1 MRRLPSWLVAG
12 FAALTVLSAVSG
24 CGVSAADLPMPT
36 PGPGGPS
43 YRLTAVFADALNLPE
58 GAHVTLNGDEIGRV
72 QEITTRDYTARVQ
85 MTVRQDI
92 SLPTGTTAELR
103 QATPL
108 GEVFVALH
116 PPAPGP
122 SGSTPAASTPPG
134 STPPGSE
141 SPGYAGQA
149 VLHDGDTIGL
159 ADTQASATVEDLLSS
174 MSALVNGG
182 GLAQVQTIVH
192 ELNTATDG
200 RAAQIAHLLGQT
212 KDTLGTLNARTQDID
227 RVLAASERLST
238 TLRAR
243 HGSIDTAFDDLTP
256 GISELAEQTDRLT
269 KALHAAGQVSDT
281 GAGVIRRSGHDIRS
295 AAHDLGPVLDGFAD
309 TRPVLGPSLRD
320 IVEFGKVFEKLTE
333 GESAASNA
341 IVTLLPLIAVPGLGD
356 RPPGPDDFV
365 DGEQSFAEHLQHQ
378 FSTFGGT
385 R

>member
-1 MRRLPSWLVAG
+1 
-12 FAALTVLSAVSG
+12 
-24 CGVSAADLPMPT
+24 
-36 PGPGGPS
+36 
-43 YRLTAVFADALNLPE
+43 
-58 GAHVTLNGDEIGRV
+58 
-72 QEITTRDYTARVQ
+72 
-85 MTVRQDI
+85 VRQDI
-92 SLPTGTTAELR
+92 ALPAGTTAELR

-116 PPAPGP
+116 PPAGAQPGA
-122 SGSTPAASTPPG
+122 TPRAA
-134 STPPGSE
+134 
-141 SPGYAGQA
+141 
-149 VLHDGDTIGL
+149 LHDGDTIGL
-159 ADTQASATVEDLLSS
+159 ADTQASATVEDLLTS

-212 KDTLGTLNARTQDID
+212 GDTLATLNARTMDID

-269 KALHAAGQVSDT
+269 KALQAAGKVSDT
-281 GAGVIRRSGHDIRS
+281 GGHLIDRSGHDIRS
-295 AAHDLGPVLDGFAD
+295 VVHDLGPVLDGFAD
-309 TRPVLGPSLRD
+309 TRPVLGTSLRD
-320 IVEFGKVFEKLTE
+320 IVKFGKVFETDTE
-333 GESAASNA
+333 GEALAGEASFT
-341 IVTLLPLIAVPGLGD
+341 VLPLIAVPNPSD
-356 RPPGPDDFV
+356 RPPGPNDFV
-365 DGEQSFAEHLQHQ
+365 DGQQSFAEHLQHQ

>member
-1 MRRLPSWLVAG
+1 MRRPPRWLVA
-12 FAALTVLSAVSG
+12 VLSIGPLVAG

-43 YRLTAVFADALNLPE
+43 YRLTAVFADALNLPD
-58 GAHVTLNGDEIGRV
+58 GAHVNLNGDEIGRV
-72 QEITTRDYTARVQ
+72 HEITTRDYTARVL

-92 SLPTGTTAELR
+92 ALPVGTTAELR

-116 PPAPGP
+116 PPTDAQ
-122 SGSTPAASTPPG
+122 PG
-134 STPPGSE
+134 STPTR
-141 SPGYAGQA
+141 A
-149 VLHDGDTIGL
+149 LHDGDTIGL
-159 ADTQASATVEDLLSS
+159 GDTQASATVEDLLTS

-200 RAAQIAHLLGQT
+200 RAGQIAHLLGQT
-212 KDTLGTLNARTQDID
+212 GDTLATLNARTKDID

-269 KALHAAGQVSDT
+269 KALHAAGKVSDT
-281 GAGVIRRSGHDIRS
+281 GDHLMDRSGHDVRS
-295 AAHDLGPVLDGFAD
+295 AVHDLGPVLDGFAD
-309 TRPVLGPSLRD
+309 TRPVLGTSLRD
-320 IVEFGKVFEKLTE
+320 IVTFGKVFEQLTE
-333 GESAASNA
+333 GESAAANA
-341 IVTLLPLIAVPGLGD
+341 VVTVLPLIAVPGLGD
-356 RPPGPDDFV
+356 RPPGPNDFV

>member
-1 MRRLPSWLVAG
+1 MRLFPRWSATAFSAL
-12 FAALTVLSAVSG
+12 AALSVIPLTA
-24 CGVSAADLPMPT
+24 CGVSAADLPMPV

-43 YRLTAVFADALNLPE
+43 YRLTAVFADALNLPD
-58 GAHVTLNGDEIGRV
+58 GAHVTLNGDDIGRV
-72 QEITTRDYTARVQ
+72 QKISARDYTARVE
-85 MTVRQDI
+85 MTVRRDI
-92 SLPTGTTAELR
+92 SLPVGTTAELR

-116 PPAPGP
+116 PPAVAAPGP
-122 SGSTPAASTPPG
+122 AQPG
-134 STPPGSE
+134 LTQPGLTQ
-141 SPGYAGQA
+141 PGLTQRS
-149 VLHDGDTIGL
+149 LHDGDTIGL
-159 ADTQASATVEDLLSS
+159 ADTQASATVEDLLTS

-212 KDTLGTLNARTQDID
+212 GDTLATLNARTRDID

-238 TLRAR
+238 MLRAR

-256 GISELAEQTDRLT
+256 GISELADQTGRLT
-269 KALHAAGQVSDT
+269 RALHAAGRVSDS
-281 GAGVIRRSGHDIRS
+281 GDHVLDRSGHDIRS
-295 AAHDLGPVLDGFAD
+295 VVHDLGPVLDGFAD
-309 TRPVLGPSLRD
+309 TRPYLGTSLRD
-320 IVEFGKVFEKLTE
+320 IVRFGKVFEQITA
-333 GESAASNA
+333 GESVAAEGSL
-341 IVTLLPLIAVPGLGD
+341 TLVPLIAVPGLGD
-356 RPPGPDDFV
+356 RPPGPNDFV

>member
-1 MRRLPSWLVAG
+1 MMRIPRWLVAG
-12 FAALTVLSAVSG
+12 LSLLPMVSA

-36 PGPGGPS
+36 PGLGGPS
-43 YRLTAVFADALNLPE
+43 YRLTAVFADALNLPD
-58 GAHVTLNGDEIGRV
+58 GAHVTVDGDEIGRV
-72 QEITTRDYTARVQ
+72 QEITTRDYTARVE

-92 SLPTGTTAELR
+92 SLPVGTTAELR

-116 PPAPGP
+116 PPPDGKPGTAP
-122 SGSTPAASTPPG
+122 PPM
-134 STPPGSE
+134 
-141 SPGYAGQA
+141 
-149 VLHDGDTIGL
+149 LHDGDTIGVG
-159 ADTQASATVEDLLSS
+159 DTQASATVVDLLTS

-212 KDTLGTLNARTQDID
+212 HDTLGTLNARTQDFD

-256 GISELAEQTDRLT
+256 GISELADQTDRFT
-269 KALHAAGQVSDT
+269 KALHAAGKVGDT
-281 GAGVIRRSGHDIRS
+281 GDDLLDRSGHDIRS
-295 AAHDLGPVLDGFAD
+295 AVHDLGPVLDGFAD
-309 TRPVLGPSLRD
+309 TRPYLGTSLRD
-320 IVEFGKVFEKLTE
+320 LVTFGKFFEQLTK
-333 GESAASNA
+333 GESVAGQAE
-341 IVTLLPLIAVPGLGD
+341 VTLLPLIALPGPGD
-356 RPPGPDDFV
+356 RLPGPNDFV

>member
-1 MRRLPSWLVAG
+1 MNRLV
-12 FAALTVLSAVSG
+12 AALTALMVVPAVTG
-24 CGVSAADLPMPT
+24 CGVSAADLPMPA
-36 PGPGGPS
+36 PGQSGPS
-43 YRLTAVFADALNLPE
+43 YHLTAVFADALNLPD
-58 GAHVTLNGDEIGRV
+58 GAHVTLDGDEIGQV
-72 QEITTRDYTARVQ
+72 QEITTRDYTARVE

-92 SLPTGTTAELR
+92 SLPAGTTAELR

-116 PPAPGP
+116 PPAGTQA
-122 SGSTPAASTPPG
+122 GSAA
-134 STPPGSE
+134 
-141 SPGYAGQA
+141 
-149 VLHDGDTIGL
+149 LHDGDTIGL
-159 ADTQASATVEDLLSS
+159 VDTQASATVEDLLTS

-212 KDTLGTLNARTQDID
+212 GDTLGTLNARTQDID

-243 HGSIDTAFDDLTP
+243 HDSIDTAFDDLTP

-269 KALHAAGQVSDT
+269 KALKAAGKVSDT
-281 GAGVIRRSGHDIRS
+281 GNDVVRRSDHDIRS
-295 AAHDLGPVLDGFAD
+295 AVHDLGPVLDGFAD
-309 TRPVLGPSLRD
+309 TKPVLGTSLRD
-320 IVEFGKVFEKLTE
+320 IVTFGKVFEQLTQ

-356 RPPGPDDFV
+356 KLPGPNDFV

>member
-1 MRRLPSWLVAG
+1 MRRLPRWLVAG
-12 FAALTVLSAVSG
+12 FAALTVLPVVTG

-58 GAHVTLNGDEIGRV
+58 GAHVTLDGDEIGRV
-72 QEITTRDYTARVQ
+72 QEITTSDYTARVE
-85 MTVRQDI
+85 MTVRRDI

-116 PPAPGP
+116 PPASSPA
-122 SGSTPAASTPPG
+122 GSVQAG
-134 STPPGSE
+134 SVQAGSAQ
-141 SPGYAGQA
+141 AGQA
-149 VLHDGDTIGL
+149 VLRDGDTIGL
-159 ADTQASATVEDLLSS
+159 ADTQASASVEDLLSS

-212 KDTLGTLNARTQDID
+212 TDTLGTLNARTQDID

-281 GAGVIRRSGHDIRS
+281 GDDVIRRSGHDIRS

-309 TRPVLGPSLRD
+309 TRPVLGTSLRD
-320 IVEFGKVFEKLTE
+320 IVEFGKIFEKLTE